1 MDIHFDWQAC
11 DSRVKICV
19 SPARWLDFALQGS
32 KKNIR
37 NLWFSIIRIMNHIR
51 PTFTHPVVSSSR
63 RFSARA
69 PVVQQG
75 SIVTPCPAVGPSV
88 FFLVH
93 LLILFDRSPFS
104 EAFPCSIYLLSTS
117 NNGSIGFTPQRTSK
131 MISLSKDILFVV
143 DLGHL
148 ESFVGRILGAKIG
161 SRKKSNK
168 SASESM
174 CNMSTTATCSVT

>member
-1 MDIHFDWQAC
+1 MIFNH
-11 DSRVKICV
+11 
-19 SPARWLDFALQGS
+19 P
-32 KKNIR
+32 
-37 NLWFSIIRIMNHIR
+37 NHIR
-51 PTFTHPVVSSSR
+51 ATFTHPFFSSSR

-69 PVVQQG
+69 LVATQKPQTATRQHCDAM
-75 SIVTPCPAVGPSV
+75 SSCRPKCI
-88 FFLVH
+88 FFCTLVD
-93 LLILFDRSPFS
+93 LFVEHRHRSPFF
-104 EAFPCSIYLLSTS
+104 EVFPCSIHLLSTS

-143 DLGHL
+143 DLGHV

>member
-1 MDIHFDWQAC
+1 MI
-11 DSRVKICV
+11 
-19 SPARWLDFALQGS
+19 
-32 KKNIR
+32 
-37 NLWFSIIRIMNHIR
+37 SIIRITSGRHALIQLFPLLDTSVPER
-51 PTFTHPVVSSSR
+51 LWQR
-63 RFSARA
+63 RSHRL
-69 PVVQQG
+69 QQG

-88 FFLVH
+88 SFFVEH
-93 LLILFDRSPFS
+93 RHRSPFS
-104 EAFPCSIYLLSTS
+104 EVFPCSIYLLSTS
-117 NNGSIGFTPQRTSK
+117 NHGSIGFTPQTTSK

-148 ESFVGRILGAKIG
+148 ESFVGITLGTKIG

>member
-1 MDIHFDWQAC
+1 MIFNH
-11 DSRVKICV
+11 
-19 SPARWLDFALQGS
+19 P
-32 KKNIR
+32 
-37 NLWFSIIRIMNHIR
+37 NHIR

-69 PVVQQG
+69 PVATQKPQTATRQHCDAMF
-75 SIVTPCPAVGPSV
+75 SCRPKCI
-88 FFLVH
+88 FFYTLADFFWH
-93 LLILFDRSPFS
+93 RSPFS

-131 MISLSKDILFVV
+131 MISLSKDMLFVV

>member
-1 MDIHFDWQAC
+1 MIFNHPNHESYQADIH
-11 DSRVKICV
+11 
-19 SPARWLDFALQGS
+19 
-32 KKNIR
+32 
-37 NLWFSIIRIMNHIR
+37 
-51 PTFTHPVVSSSR
+51 SSSCFL
-63 RFSARA
+63 FSTLQCQSACGATRQHCDA
-69 PVVQQG
+69 MSSCRPKC
-75 SIVTPCPAVGPSV
+75 I
-88 FFLVH
+88 FLGTLVDFVWH
-93 LLILFDRSPFS
+93 RSPFS